1 MNLRRRFPGR
11 EAAAGSLVAL
21 FGAAAA
27 LVPVCT
33 PQDTLAISIPTIT
46 TNAAP
51 APQPVPSA
59 VSEPAA
65 KPVEVVF
72 ASCHD
77 RRKLRMGYASWYGES
92 SVFDRTANGEKFN
105 EAELTAASRVLP
117 FNTHLRVTNLRNG
130 RSVVVRVNDRG
141 PFLRGR
147 VIDVTPAAAT
157 KLGMKRRG
165 LAPVY
170 IEILADAR

>member
-1 MNLRRRFPGR
+1 MNLRRRFLGR
-11 EAAAGSLVAL
+11 RAAAGSLFVIFA
-21 FGAAAA
+21 GTAA
-27 LVPVCT
+27 LVLVCT
-33 PQDTLAISIPTIT
+33 PQDTVAISIPTIT

-51 APQPVPSA
+51 VPQPAPSA
-59 VSEPAA
+59 VTEPAA
-65 KPVEVVF
+65 KPVKVIF

-105 EAELTAASRVLP
+105 EAGFTAASRMLP

-141 PFLRGR
+141 PFRRGR
-147 VIDVTPAAAT
+147 VIDVTPAAAA

>member
-1 MNLRRRFPGR
+1 MNLRRRFLGR
-11 EAAAGSLVAL
+11 EAAAGSLVAF
-21 FGAAAA
+21 FGAAVA
-27 LVPVCT
+27 LVPLCT
-33 PQDTLAISIPTIT
+33 PQDMSALTVSTIAVA
-46 TNAAP
+46 AAP
-51 APQPVPSA
+51 TQQPAPSA
-59 VSEPAA
+59 VIEPPA

-77 RRKLRMGYASWYGES
+77 RRKLRMGLASWYGES